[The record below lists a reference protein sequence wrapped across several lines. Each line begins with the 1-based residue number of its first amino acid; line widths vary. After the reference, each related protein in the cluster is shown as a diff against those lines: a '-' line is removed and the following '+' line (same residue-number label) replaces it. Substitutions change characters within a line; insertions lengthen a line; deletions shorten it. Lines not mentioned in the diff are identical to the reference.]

1 MPIAVSNLLT
11 YLPPAVAHAL
21 AGYPPWLVIASLVV
35 AALLALWV
43 LGKVLKWTL
52 YLLLILLLVGAGGF
66 AIWMLLNAFHL
77 LPAAG
82 S

>member
-1 MPIAVSNLLT
+1 MSNLLT
-11 YLPPAVAHAL
+11 YLPPSVAQAL
-21 AGYPPWLVIASLVV
+21 AGYPPWLVITSLVV

-43 LGKVLKWTL
+43 LGKILKWTL
-52 YLLLILLLVGAGGF
+52 YVLLVLLLIGAGGF

-77 LPAAG
+77 LPGTG